1 MNQTKEKCCANC
13 LCSRV
18 EVGFITGWKYLY
30 CMLDEPIWWTGGKE
44 VSSNHVCEH
53 WRNTK

>member
-1 MNQTKEKCCANC
+1 MKKTCENC

-18 EVGFITGWKYLY
+18 VYGFRTGWKYLY
-30 CMLDEPIWWTGGKE
+30 CMLDEPSIWKDGKE
-44 VSSNHVCEH
+44 VSPNHVCKY